1 MLDVVDKEAQILL
14 NHNNAAGD
22 DCVLGALK
30 TNGKLCEERAKD
42 TDCDGSPLPKWTAV
56 NIVL

>member
-1 MLDVVDKEAQILL
+1 MDVVDEEAQNLL

-22 DCVLGALK
+22 DCVLGSLK
-30 TNGKLCEERAKD
+30 TKGKLCEEIAED

-56 NIVL
+56 KNIVL